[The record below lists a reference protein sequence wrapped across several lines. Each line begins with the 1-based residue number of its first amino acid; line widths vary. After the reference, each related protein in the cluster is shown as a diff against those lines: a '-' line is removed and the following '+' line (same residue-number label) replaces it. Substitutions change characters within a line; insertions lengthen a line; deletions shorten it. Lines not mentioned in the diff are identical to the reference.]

1 MATLNVQVRGARL
14 ECLAPLIQGRS
25 HKSLPES
32 LPTMDQ
38 PPDSLSRGQR
48 WLVLAAAFLAWAF
61 AGQAISLYILI
72 HRQLV
77 IGLLEPG
84 LEESVITSWF
94 AWFQAAFLFG
104 AATGG
109 WALGWLGDRV
119 GRVRSLSVSVLCYSL
134 FTFAAYFA
142 TSLEQHLVLRF
153 LACLGIGGAWP
164 GAVALVSEAWPEASR
179 PLLAGLLGA
188 AANFGFVFLG
198 VLAYLIPVTDDAWR
212 WPLLVGTAPAV
223 LGVLIFLIVPESPS
237 WRNVTEASTPVSP
250 LREVFSRPLLGHIL
264 LGIGLGAVPVVGTA
278 ANANWLIP
286 WTDQVAQQQS
296 RTAVRGDARS
306 KALTQITRSSGAIL
320 GSFFGGLLA
329 SFLGR
334 RLSYF
339 LISLCALMLSS
350 ILFGWL
356 DPLHAWFHA
365 FVFLFGLVG
374 VTYFGWLPL
383 FLPELF
389 PTRVR
394 ATGTG
399 ISFNSGRVVAGIVVL
414 SSGTI
419 VQMLGGDYARIGLGS
434 GLIYIVGM
442 AIIWLAPARPVDTAG
457 D

>member
-1 MATLNVQVRGARL
+1 MQPQEQLG
-14 ECLAPLIQGRS
+14 G
-25 HKSLPES
+25 
-32 LPTMDQ
+32 LPTID
-38 PPDSLSRGQR
+38 PLSLGQR

-77 IGLLEPG
+77 IGLLQPAVD
-84 LEESVITSWF
+84 ESIVTSWF

-104 AATGG
+104 AAVGG

-119 GRVRSLSVSVLCYSL
+119 GRVRSLAASVLCYSL
-134 FTFAAYFA
+134 FTFAGYFA

-164 GAVALVSEAWPEASR
+164 SAVALVSEAWSKASR

-198 VLAYLIPVTDDAWR
+198 ALAYVFPVTNDSWR
-212 WPLLVGTAPAV
+212 WPLLVGTAPA
-223 LGVLIFLIVPESPS
+223 LMGVLIFLIVPESPR
-237 WRNVTEASTPVSP
+237 WRDAADAPVPASP
-250 LREVFSRPLLGHIL
+250 LREVFGRPLLGRIL
-264 LGIGLGAVPVVGTA
+264 LGIALGAVPVVGTA
-278 ANANWLIP
+278 ANQNWLIP
-286 WTDQVAQQQS
+286 WTDKVAAQH
-296 RTAVRGDARS
+296 RRFAVPVDARS
-306 KALTQITRSSGAIL
+306 KALTQMTRSGGAII
-320 GSFFGGLLA
+320 GSFFGGFLA

-339 LISLCALMLSS
+339 FISLSAFGLSC
-350 ILFGWL
+350 ILFGLL
-356 DPLHAWFHA
+356 DPLHPWFHV
-365 FVFLFGLVG
+365 FVFLMGLVG

-399 ISFNSGRVVAGIVVL
+399 ISFNSGRVLAGAVVL
-414 SSGTI
+414 SSGAL
-419 VQMLGGDYARIGLGS
+419 VQLLGGDYAWIGLGS
-434 GLIYIVGM
+434 GLIYVVGM
-442 AIIWLAPARPVDTAG
+442 AIIWLAPARPVDAPG
-457 D
+457 E